1 MYRITIAAMCAF
13 LLLENGAAAENV
25 IGNVRLVTMSEPG
38 LLDGMAVV
46 IENGVI
52 TEIIPADEAEA
63 RGGDYIDGAGGYLTP
78 GLIDAHVHHYGVVP
92 QINYVANGVT
102 TVIGL
107 GQRDSAEAFLE
118 LRRAALAQE
127 VIAPRVYTTYMTI
140 ANHIEIEDPEEARAY
155 VRKLKSDGYDL
166 VKIYNNISKPVFDA
180 VVNEAEKNGLSVFG
194 HLPRSFPVAYSL
206 SHGLDVVAHAEEF
219 YFAYLGGPRDQELA
233 GFDGSNIP
241 DYSKMQKVI
250 DLMVK
255 HDVAL
260 IPNIVFSFVTMRF
273 WDDEAAAMADPEL
286 AYWPPEVLD
295 AWRQTNGARRDQVDK
310 RMLRDRIKYNAI
322 HELTRRAHDAGV
334 LIVTGTDAP
343 VRGVIPGLSV
353 HSEMRE
359 LIKSGLSFEEA
370 LAAATKNGGEL
381 ISKYIDEDARVGMI
395 APGYEAD
402 LILVSDNPLD
412 DIRNMS
418 NIEGVMLDGRW
429 LDRAALDAMR
439 EGAASGVVNAD

>member
-1 MYRITIAAMCAF
+1 MTDQGVVDGRALVIDDGVIV
-13 LLLENGAAAENV
+13 EVIPEEDAAA
-25 IGNVRLVTMSEPG
+25 RK
-38 LLDGMAVV
+38 
-46 IENGVI
+46 
-52 TEIIPADEAEA
+52 
-63 RGGDYIDGAGGYLTP
+63 GDYIDGKGGYLTP
-78 GLIDAHVHHYGVVP
+78 GLIDAHVHHYDAVP

-118 LRRAALAQE
+118 LRRAALAKE
-127 VIAPRVYTTYMTI
+127 VVAPRVYTTYMTI
-140 ANHIEIEDPEEARAY
+140 ANHIEIEDLAEARAY
-155 VRKLKSDGYDL
+155 VRKMKSDGYDL
-166 VKIYNNISKPVFDA
+166 VKVYNNISKPVFDA
-180 VVNEAEKNGLSVFG
+180 VADEAERNGLSVFG
-194 HLPRSFPVAYSL
+194 HLPRNFPVEYSL

-219 YFAYLGGPRDQELA
+219 YFAYFGGPRDQELA

-241 DYSKMQKVI
+241 DYSKMQKAI
-250 DLMVK
+250 DLMAK

-273 WDDEAAAMADPEL
+273 WDDEGAAMADPEL
-286 AYWPPEVLD
+286 AYWPQEAID

-381 ISKYIDEDARVGMI
+381 IAKYVDEDARVGMI
-395 APGYEAD
+395 AFGYEAD

-412 DIRNMS
+412 DIRNMRK
-418 NIEGVMLDGRW
+418 IEGVMLDGRW
-429 LDRAALDAMR
+429 LDRATLDAMR
-439 EGAASGVVNAD
+439 EGVVSRVADAE